1 MEPGSSQ
8 RCRRNRMRA
17 NRHKLENEK
26 FQSDIRKTFLPRSVE
41 TLQQMSTLATIP
53 PSLEVSKIQLDI
65 EFSNLIS
72 LDLLWG
78 GLGIS
83 RGLPNFI
90 ILWLLDSVL
99 SRTRFFFLHDSVSEV
114 NSWLHWNRITKFL
127 LTSWYSEFCMVWRVL
142 WNQIILFVLEEL
154 QRKAF
159 GFFLKVYFT
168 INRFL

>member
-99 SRTRFFFLHDSVSEV
+99 SRTRFFFLHDSLWGELMASLKSNNKILTDFMILWVLHGLEGSLKSNNTFCVGRTSEK
-114 NSWLHWNRITKFL
+114 SFWFF
-127 LTSWYSEFCMVWRVL
+127 SES
-142 WNQIILFVLEEL
+142 LFH
-154 QRKAF
+154 
-159 GFFLKVYFT
+159 
-168 INRFL
+168 N